1 MKVRNFFLMALAASM
16 ALVSCD
22 KSENDLAPADT
33 STKSV
38 TVKLAN
44 VQAPV
49 KVRSTQLAVQDGT
62 KAKLNTFTIF
72 FVDANGNFYEGY
84 EASDTKKENDP
95 VDRTFT
101 VGDDGAI
108 PTIPTYHYI
117 NAKVTKVIVVGNPTW
132 TEGTEPT
139 NEKALKDLMVEIE
152 DQQNVDQLVL
162 IGEDPL
168 KTNTA
173 EKEDVDGHTNAY
185 IANVNLLPLVARL
198 EVGAFFYDKVDDATE
213 REYASMLLNH
223 LAINNYNGT
232 CTYGKTASDLQN
244 APINEET
251 AWPFLENLTAAWHND
266 NNMNITLDANNTP
279 EAYTY
284 DVDVTGEGTTVFAY
298 NVFAGTVPQLIL
310 SMTGTKA
317 DNTTAPLYLA
327 TSGLGVTTFEAGHVY
342 RMDIATGHNNPFKFD
357 DGKFKSP
364 DKCVDVD
371 VEVIPWTVEWVTPEF

>member
-1 MKVRNFFLMALAASM
+1 MRVRNFFLMALAASM

-49 KVRSTQLAVQDGT
+49 KVRSTQPAVQDDT

-101 VGDDGAI
+101 VGTDGTI

-117 NAKVTKVIVVGNPTW
+117 DAKVTKVIVVGNPKW
-132 TEGTEPT
+132 TTEPT
-139 NEKALKDLMVEIE
+139 NEKALKDLTVEIE

-173 EKEDVDGHTNAY
+173 EKEGVDGHTNAY

-198 EVGAFFYDKVDDATE
+198 EVGAFFYAKVDDATE

-232 CTYGKTASDLQN
+232 CTYGKTPSDLQN

-251 AWPFLENLTAAWHND
+251 AWPFLENLDAAWHND
-266 NNMNITLDANNTP
+266 NNMNITLDVTTTP
-279 EAYTY
+279 EYTY
-284 DVDVTGEGTTVFAY
+284 DVDVANTNVFAY

-357 DGKFKSP
+357 DGVFKSP
-364 DKCVDVD
+364 DKCVDVTVD
-371 VEVIPWTVEWVTPEF
+371 VIEWTVEWVTPEF

>member
-1 MKVRNFFLMALAASM
+1 MRVRNFFLMALAASM

-49 KVRSTQLAVQDGT
+49 KVRSTQPAVQDGT

-72 FVDANGNFYEGY
+72 FVDANGDFYEGY

-101 VGDDGAI
+101 VGTDGTI
-108 PTIPTYHYI
+108 PAIPTYHYI
-117 NAKVTKVIVVGNPTW
+117 DAKVTKVIVVGNPKW
-132 TEGTEPT
+132 TTEPA
-139 NEKALKDLMVEIE
+139 NEKDLKDLTVEIE

-173 EKEDVDGHTNAY
+173 EKEGVDGHTNAY
-185 IANVNLLPLVARL
+185 IANVSLLPLVARL
-198 EVGAFFYDKVDDATE
+198 EVGAFFYDKVDEATE

-232 CTYGKTASDLQN
+232 CTYGKNASDLQN
-244 APINEET
+244 APINNET
-251 AWPFLENLTAAWHND
+251 AWPFLENLDAAWHND

-279 EAYTY
+279 DAYTY
-284 DVDVTGEGTTVFAY
+284 DVDVANEGTTVFAY

-310 SMTGTKA
+310 SMTGTKE
-317 DNTTAPLYLA
+317 DDSTAPLYLV

-357 DGKFKSP
+357 DGKFNSP
-364 DKCVDVD
+364 DKCVDVTVD
-371 VEVIPWTVEWVTPEF
+371 VIEWTVEWVTPEF